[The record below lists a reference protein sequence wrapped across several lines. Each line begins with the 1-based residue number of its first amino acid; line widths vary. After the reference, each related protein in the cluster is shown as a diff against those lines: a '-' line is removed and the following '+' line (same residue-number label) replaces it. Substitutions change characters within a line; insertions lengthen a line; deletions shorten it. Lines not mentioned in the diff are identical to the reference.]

1 MEAPRP
7 PKAIPEMIEHALRQD
22 MPLQARSDF
31 GKMDELPIGSMEG
44 ESERT
49 QCFPAACRPFDKA
62 TRMECGHKAAFQ
74 QREGATA
81 G

>member
-31 GKMDELPIGSMEG
+31 GKMDELLSAVASGMP
-44 ESERT
+44 ER
-49 QCFPAACRPFDKA
+49 
-62 TRMECGHKAAFQ
+62 
-74 QREGATA
+74 
-81 G
+81 

>member
-62 TRMECGHKAAFQ
+62 TAPFSQLSAVASGMPER
-74 QREGATA
+74 
-81 G
+81 